1 LQNAKATR
9 AEQTDKKNPLSGL
22 LFLSDFP
29 TFLILS
35 LEKTSC
41 AIALCVCHAIFPPP
55 HDREEK
61 REERL
66 CDDPEK
72 HLGRR
77 LGPGLGNQKLLF
89 YFVCTGNF
97 VKNER
102 CCFGTRPEN
111 LRAP

>member
-1 LQNAKATR
+1 
-9 AEQTDKKNPLSGL
+9 LSRN
-22 LFLSDFP
+22 LS
-29 TFLILS
+29 S
-35 LEKTSC
+35 
-41 AIALCVCHAIFPPP
+41 PP

-102 CCFGTRPEN
+102 CSFGTSPEN
-111 LRAP
+111 LQAP